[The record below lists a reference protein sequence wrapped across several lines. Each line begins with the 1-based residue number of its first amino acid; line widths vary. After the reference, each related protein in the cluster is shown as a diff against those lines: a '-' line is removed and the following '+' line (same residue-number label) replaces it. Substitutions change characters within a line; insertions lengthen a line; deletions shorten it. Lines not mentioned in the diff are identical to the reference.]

1 MGPKGALIFAV
12 PPIIIGIIVALVRVA
27 EMTFLPTILNYI
39 RLKLNN
45 QERVWSIGT
54 DSFSDM
60 EIGYVTQPTERN
72 SSQNNTSL
80 ESKMSDEVN
89 TKIGKL

>member
-1 MGPKGALIFAV
+1 
-12 PPIIIGIIVALVRVA
+12 
-27 EMTFLPTILNYI
+27 MTFLPTILNYI

-45 QERVWSIGT
+45 QERVWSLGT

-60 EIGYVTQPTERN
+60 EIGYVTQPTEKN
-72 SSQNNTSL
+72 NSQNNTSL
-80 ESKMSDEVN
+80 ESKMSDEIT